1 MPHYVR
7 IASKV
12 FDRPLMILPSQAQAI
27 GDFLAAR
34 IHGGAVP
41 ELEPQRRSGPAAS
54 RFEGESVGVG
64 DREEGFWTEFY
75 RRVGS
80 VGLVTVEGEL
90 VNRGAW
96 IGASSGITSYEGVMA
111 QLTRAAND
119 PKVSSIVL
127 DIDSPGGEAVGAMEF
142 AAFIR
147 KLNAVKP
154 VTAIAN
160 GMAASAAYAFA
171 SGAGRLLTIPSGIV
185 GSIGVVMLHL
195 DQSAR
200 LEQAGV
206 KPTLIFSGDHKVDG
220 NPFEAL
226 PEAVRADLQA
236 EVDGFYQQ
244 FVASV
249 AAGRPGLS
257 EDAIRA
263 TQARIFVGDDAVKA
277 GLADGISTLDE
288 LVAELNRSGARAL
301 PASPRGHQMKDSYT
315 QAELDEARTEAHAS
329 GHAAG
334 KAEGAAEGRAAALAD
349 VAAITGS
356 EEAKG
361 REAQALVFALEG
373 IAPPAA
379 TKALAA
385 SPKGASSLASRASS
399 EPIPPVGGSAQGGG
413 RAAAPVIDAKAIYA
427 GMNRAG

>member
-1 MPHYVR
+1 MPHYLR
-7 IASKV
+7 IAAKV
-12 FDRPLMILPSQAQAI
+12 FDRPLMILPSQAQAV

-34 IHGGAVP
+34 IHGGDAPAYEAKRRVP
-41 ELEPQRRSGPAAS
+41 SAS

-64 DREEGFWTEFY
+64 DPEDGYWTEFY

-80 VGLVTVEGEL
+80 VALVTVEGEL

-96 IGASSGITSYEGVMA
+96 VGASSGLTSYEGVMA

-119 PKVSSIVL
+119 SKVSRVIL

-142 AAFIR
+142 AGFVR
-147 KLNAVKP
+147 KLNSVKP

-160 GMAASAAYAFA
+160 GMAASAAYAMA
-171 SGAGRLLTIPSGIV
+171 SGAGRIVTIPSGIV

-200 LEQAGV
+200 LAEAGV
-206 KPTLIFSGDHKVDG
+206 KPTLVFAGAHKVDG

-226 PEAVRADLQA
+226 PESVRADLQA

-257 EDAIRA
+257 EAAIRA
-263 TQARIFVGDDAVKA
+263 TEARVFVGEDAVKA
-277 GLADGISTLDE
+277 GLADGVSTLDE

-301 PASPRGHQMKDSYT
+301 PTSPRGTLMSDKIYT
-315 QAELDEARTEAHAS
+315 QAEFDTAKTEAHAA
-329 GHAAG
+329 GHTAG
-334 KAEGAAEGRAAALAD
+334 KAEGAAEGRTAALAD
-349 VAAITGS
+349 VTAITGC

-361 REAQALVFALEG
+361 REALALVFALEG
-373 IAPPAA
+373 LAPTAA

-385 SPKGASSLASRASS
+385 SPKAAGGLAARALA
-399 EPIPPVGGSAQGGG
+399 EPIPPVGALVQGEG
-413 RAAAPVIDAKAIYA
+413 RAAPQIDGKAIYA
-427 GMNRAG
+427 RMNRVG

>member
-34 IHGGAVP
+34 IHGGDVP
-41 ELEPQRRSGPAAS
+41 TYEPQRGGPAAT

-64 DREEGFWTEFY
+64 DPEEGYWTEFY
-75 RRVGS
+75 RRIGS
-80 VGLVTVEGEL
+80 VALVTVEGEL

-96 IGASSGITSYEGVMA
+96 IGASSGLTSYEGVMA

-119 PKVSSIVL
+119 PKVSSIIL

-142 AAFIR
+142 AGFVR

-154 VTAIAN
+154 VMAIAN

-200 LEQAGV
+200 LAEAGV
-206 KPTLIFSGDHKVDG
+206 KPTLVFAGAHKVDG

-226 PEAVRADLQA
+226 PEGVRADLQA
-236 EVDGFYQQ
+236 EVDGFYEQ

-249 AAGRPGLS
+249 AAGRPGMS
-257 EDAIRA
+257 EAAIRA
-263 TQARIFVGDDAVKA
+263 TEARIYVGEDAVKA
-277 GLADGISTLDE
+277 GLADGVSTLDE

-301 PASPRGHQMKDSYT
+301 PASPRGLQMNDRTYS
-315 QAELDEARTEAHAS
+315 QAELDAARTEAHAS

-334 KAEGAAEGRAAALAD
+334 KAEGTAEGRAAALAD

-385 SPKGASSLASRASS
+385 SPKGPSALAARAAA
-399 EPIPPVGGSAQGGG
+399 EPIPAVGAVGQNPP
-413 RAAAPVIDAKAIYA
+413 AAPRASAADIYA
-427 GMNRAG
+427 RRRAG

>member
-1 MPHYVR
+1 MPHYLR
-7 IASKV
+7 IAAKV
-12 FDRPLMILPSQAQAI
+12 FDRPLMILPSQAQAV
-27 GDFLAAR
+27 GDFLASR
-34 IHGGAVP
+34 IRGGEAP
-41 ELEPQRRSGPAAS
+41 AYEGKRRGPAAS
-54 RFEGESVGVG
+54 RFEGESVGVS
-64 DREEGFWTEFY
+64 DPEMGFWTEFY

-80 VGLVTVEGEL
+80 VALVTVEGEL

-96 IGASSGITSYEGVMA
+96 VGASSGLTSYEGVMA

-119 PKVSSIVL
+119 PKVTSIIL

-142 AAFIR
+142 AGFVR
-147 KLNAVKP
+147 KLNAIKP

-160 GMAASAAYAFA
+160 GMAASAAYAMA
-171 SGAGRLLTIPSGIV
+171 SGAGRIVTIPSGIV

-200 LEQAGV
+200 LAEAGV
-206 KPTLIFSGDHKVDG
+206 KPTLVFAGAHKVDG

-226 PEAVRADLQA
+226 PESVRADLQA

-257 EDAIRA
+257 EAAIRA
-263 TQARIFVGDDAVKA
+263 TEARVFVGEDAVKA
-277 GLADGISTLDE
+277 GLADGVSTLDE

-301 PASPRGHQMKDSYT
+301 PTSPRGTLMTEKIYT
-315 QAELDEARTEAHAS
+315 QAEFDAARTEAHAS

-334 KAEGAAEGRAAALAD
+334 KAEGTAEGRAAALAD
-349 VAAITGS
+349 VAAITGG

-373 IAPPAA
+373 VPPAA
-379 TKALAA
+379 ASKALAA
-385 SPKGASSLASRASS
+385 SPKAAGGLAARARA
-399 EPIPPVGGSAQGGG
+399 EPIPPVGALAQGEG
-413 RAAAPVIDAKAIYA
+413 RAAPQIDGKAIYA
-427 GMNRAG
+427 RMNRVG